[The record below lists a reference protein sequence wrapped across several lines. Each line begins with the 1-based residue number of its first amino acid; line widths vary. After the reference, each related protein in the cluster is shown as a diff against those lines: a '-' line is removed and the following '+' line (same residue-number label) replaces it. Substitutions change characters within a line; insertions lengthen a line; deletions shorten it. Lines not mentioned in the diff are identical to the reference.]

1 MQPRFRFWQLIL
13 VLALLVGG
21 AVGYWY
27 WHNQRVWDA
36 SGLMQSL
43 PVNGAV
49 KLYVD
54 IAKLRAGGA
63 LDLIAGKKAVED
75 PEYRAFAEQI
85 GLDYRTDLDA
95 IAVSFVNG
103 GVYAAARGRFNWK
116 KLDDYARSQQG
127 RCVGQVCTMP
137 ASQPNKN
144 TSFYPLNDHV
154 LAIAV
159 SDAPEGVRMIAAGQ
173 SKGLSVPPAFV
184 WISAPG
190 PSFQNPPALIPGTRS
205 FLTPLADSQEA
216 SFGVQPRD
224 FGKSDE
230 LEIRMDV
237 LSKSADAATQLAG
250 NLTSVTL
257 ELRHMLSLDK
267 LTPPKSSLTSLLV
280 SGHFEAHESR
290 VTGTWPLD
298 LEVIQAL
305 ASGKVN

>member
-1 MQPRFRFWQLIL
+1 
-13 VLALLVGG
+13 
-21 AVGYWY
+21 
-27 WHNQRVWDA
+27 
-36 SGLMQSL
+36 MQSL
-43 PVNGAV
+43 PTNGAV

-54 IAKLRAGGA
+54 IQKLRAGGA
-63 LDLIAGKKAVED
+63 LDLIAGKRAVED

-116 KLDDYARSQQG
+116 KLEDYAKSQQG
-127 RCVGQVCTMP
+127 RCADHVCTMP

-144 TSFYPLNDHV
+144 TSYYPLNGNV

-159 SDAPEGVRMIAAGQ
+159 SDAPEGVRIVSAGQ
-173 SKGLSVPPAFV
+173 SKGFSVPAAIIWV
-184 WISAPG
+184 SAPG
-190 PSFQNPPALIPGTRS
+190 SSFQNPPIFVPGTRS

-216 SFGVQPRD
+216 SFGVQPRE
-224 FGKSDE
+224 FGKADE

-237 LSKSADAATQLAG
+237 LSKSPDAATQLAG
-250 NLTSVTL
+250 DLTSVTF

-267 LTPPKSSLTSLLV
+267 LAPPKSSLTSLLV
-280 SGHFEAHESR
+280 SGHFEAHQSR

-298 LEVIQAL
+298 LAVVEAL